1 LNTETA
7 KPKKPE
13 VPVDLKIE
21 QTLFRFVDFYL
32 SPMLTQKSIDLLK
45 VRLDRRGKRSK
56 DALLREVKLI
66 RDAMQILSAKRKTMI
81 AVFHPETP
89 LEKTYLEVLR
99 LEPSDCLILTS
110 ESLFQIPKEQLSLA
124 LKTSVESIEF
134 RRKKLQSIF
143 EEEGIPL
150 KEIEKLVNA
159 TTSGRTETVPEKLT
173 LIQRF
178 QRLPLAL
185 RFSIESLTVLMS
197 LLALLWI
204 IPEIRNRYENSIQ
217 KRINDYL
224 IESSLVDSPP
234 PAGTNAQAPIPS
246 EDAAADTDEENTVTK
261 SSSDDVASR
270 KQPKVNEG
278 ETWRFSFTGTAT
290 SDIEGAATS
299 AIQRLNLTTPK
310 PTTVPGG
317 IQFDFNVPVDQ
328 VIALKGALEQK
339 TYDIQQKNSSAG
351 TGSVANFSWYKKKNM
366 GARKIPSG
374 QVQIIVWIS
383 TL

>member
-1 LNTETA
+1 
-7 KPKKPE
+7 
-13 VPVDLKIE
+13 
-21 QTLFRFVDFYL
+21 
-32 SPMLTQKSIDLLK
+32 MLTQKSIDLLK
-45 VRLDRRGKRSK
+45 IRLDRKSKKSK
-56 DALLREVKLI
+56 DLLLRDVKLI
-66 RDAMQILSAKRKTMI
+66 RDAMRLLSGKRKTMI
-81 AVFHPETP
+81 AIFHPETS

-124 LKTSVESIEF
+124 LNTSIESIEF
-134 RRKKLQSIF
+134 RRKQLQSIF
-143 EEEGIPL
+143 DEEGITL
-150 KEIEKLVNA
+150 KEIEKLA
-159 TTSGRTETVPEKLT
+159 LASTGMRADTIPERMS

-185 RFSIESLTVLMS
+185 RFAVESSVVLLS
-197 LLALLWI
+197 LLALLWV

-224 IESSLVDSPP
+224 IESSLVDAPP
-234 PAGTNAQAPIPS
+234 PTGSNVQAPIPS
-246 EDAAADTDEENTVTK
+246 QDALNEAEDESVVTK

-290 SDIEGAATS
+290 SDIESAANS
-299 AIQRLNLTTPK
+299 VIQRLNLTTAK

-317 IQFDFNVPVDQ
+317 IDFDFNVPVDK
-328 VIALKGALEQK
+328 VIALKTALEQK
-339 TYDIQQKNSSAG
+339 TEEIQQKNSSSS
-351 TGSVANFSWYKKKNM
+351 TGSVANFSWYKKRNM
-366 GARKIPSG
+366 GTRKIPAG
-374 QVQIIVWIS
+374 YVQIIIWIS